1 MGCSLCKKQAQ
12 AIEETNETIVTPLF
26 NVDDLNQK
34 RKLAIFLVENDY
46 KMYHSFLSEIKNMD
60 DKEFK
65 NLFEGNTNYK
75 FNNSSPRFKEL
86 VQKFEDNYEF
96 ISEWYNKDDYYKYML
111 PLWKCNIIQQ
121 LKGKDKEEQEKIL
134 KNNGIETSNWNSEF
148 RNHFQSIIIKSQKD
162 LSESLKNYI
171 EADFGDFDEY
181 VKISVHCKQ
190 NIENN
195 EETKCG
201 KILISN
207 LETNMY
213 NLLKKFVPGFYK
225 SYLDDLKNMPNDLKN
240 KQEEAAIQK
249 LIDSGISEN
258 KSKALIQKLMKKY
271 EKNKYTG
278 KFEPNKE
285 LKNVKDFSIKF
296 NKGQI
301 DELRF
306 KDKANIFFSNNMIK
320 HATLGISI
328 ITLSYSILHL
338 DQRFND
344 YENFKQEIV
353 LRLRKIRQSFQNHKG
368 QVSIIPKDVDEAAEY
383 IKKLNAEFHKDL
395 EEVNLLISDIND
407 AINKQKTERNKSI
420 FQLLFSAV
428 GSGTGIF
435 ATVVTKDISDKI
447 EYGTSS
453 FFQLLSTGVGAVDI
467 AAAQKIIKELKAY
480 LDEAKDLEKK
490 ILEQID
496 ILRKEFD
503 KKKIAHFPV

>member
-12 AIEETNETIVTPLF
+12 SIEETKTPLL
-26 NVDDLNQK
+26 NEDDLNQK
-34 RKLAIFLVENDY
+34 RKLAIFLVENDC
-46 KMYHSFLSEIKNMD
+46 KMYHIFLSEIKNMGD
-60 DKEFK
+60 IEFK

-86 VQKFEDNYEF
+86 VQKFEDNYEL
-96 ISEWYNKDDYYKYML
+96 ISEWYNKDDYYKYIL

-121 LKGKDKEEQEKIL
+121 LKGKDKEEQEIIL

-181 VKISVHCKQ
+181 VKISVHCKK

-213 NLLKKFVPGFYK
+213 NLLKQFVPGFYK

-258 KSKALIQKLMKKY
+258 KSKALIQKLVKKY

-296 NKGQI
+296 TKGKI

-306 KDKANIFFSNNMIK
+306 KDKANIFFGNNMIK

-338 DQRFND
+338 GQRLND

-353 LRLRKIRQSFQNHKG
+353 LKLNKIRQSFNNHKN
-368 QVSIIPKDVDEAAEY
+368 QVSLIPNDVDEAAQS

-420 FQLLFSAV
+420 FQVIFS
-428 GSGTGIF
+428 GIGTGTGLF

-453 FFQLLSTGVGAVDI
+453 LFQILSMGSGAVDI
-467 AAAQKIIKELKAY
+467 AAAQKTIKELKAY
-480 LDEAKDLEKK
+480 LDEAKNLEK
-490 ILEQID
+490 D
-496 ILRKEFD
+496 ILAEIDKLRNEFD
-503 KKKIAHFPV
+503 KLKIAHFPV

>member
-12 AIEETNETIVTPLF
+12 AIEETNETIKATLI
-26 NVDDLNQK
+26 NEDDLNQK

-46 KMYHSFLSEIKNMD
+46 KMYQSFLSEIKNMD
-60 DKEFK
+60 DEEFN

-86 VQKFEDNYEF
+86 VQKFEDNYEY

-111 PLWKCNIIQQ
+111 PLWKCNITQK
-121 LKGKDKEEQEKIL
+121 LKGKDKEEQEIIL
-134 KNNGIETSNWNSEF
+134 KNHGIETSNWNSEF
-148 RNHFQSIIIKSQKD
+148 RNHFQSIINKPEKD

-190 NIENN
+190 NIEKN

-201 KILISN
+201 KILVSN

-213 NLLKKFVPGFYK
+213 NLLKEYVPGFYK

-249 LIDSGISEN
+249 LINSGISEN
-258 KSKALIQKLMKKY
+258 KSKSLIKKLMKKY

-278 KFEPNKE
+278 KYEPNKE
-285 LKNVKDFSIKF
+285 LKNIKDFSIKF
-296 NKGQI
+296 TKGKI

-306 KDKANIFFSNNMIK
+306 KDKANIFFGNNMIK

-338 DQRFND
+338 GQRFND

-353 LRLRKIRQSFQNHKG
+353 LKLKQIKQSFINHKN
-368 QVSIIPKDVDEAAEY
+368 QVELIPKDVDKAAEY
-383 IKKLNAEFHKDL
+383 IKELNAEFNKDL
-395 EEVNLLISDIND
+395 DEVNQLISDINE

-420 FQLLFSAV
+420 FQMISSAA
-428 GSGTGIF
+428 GTGVGIF
-435 ATVVTKDISDKI
+435 ATVVTKDVSDKI

-453 FFQLLSTGVGAVDI
+453 LFQLLSTGFGAVDI
-467 AAAQKIIKELKAY
+467 AVAQKNIKELKAY
-480 LDEAKDLEKK
+480 LDEAKKLGKEILDEIEK
-490 ILEQID
+490 
-496 ILRKEFD
+496 LRKEFD
-503 KKKIAHFPV
+503 KLKIAHFV

>member
-12 AIEETNETIVTPLF
+12 AIEETNETIKATLI
-26 NVDDLNQK
+26 NEDDLNQK

-46 KMYHSFLSEIKNMD
+46 KMYQSFLSEIKNMD
-60 DKEFK
+60 DEEFN

-86 VQKFEDNYEF
+86 VQKFEDNYEY

-111 PLWKCNIIQQ
+111 PLWKCNITQK
-121 LKGKDKEEQEKIL
+121 LKGKDKEEQEIIL
-134 KNNGIETSNWNSEF
+134 KNHGIETSNWNSEF
-148 RNHFQSIIIKSQKD
+148 RNHFQSIINKPEKD

-190 NIENN
+190 NIEKN

-201 KILISN
+201 KILVSN

-213 NLLKKFVPGFYK
+213 NLLKEYVPGFYK

-249 LIDSGISEN
+249 LINSGISEN
-258 KSKALIQKLMKKY
+258 KSKSLIKKLMKKY

-278 KFEPNKE
+278 KYEPNKE
-285 LKNVKDFSIKF
+285 LKNIKDFSIKF
-296 NKGQI
+296 TKGKI

-306 KDKANIFFSNNMIK
+306 KDKANIFFGNNMIK

-338 DQRFND
+338 GQRFND

-353 LRLRKIRQSFQNHKG
+353 LKLKQIRQSFLNHKN
-368 QVSIIPKDVDEAAEY
+368 QVELIPKDVDEAAEY

-395 EEVNLLISDIND
+395 EEVNQLISDINE
-407 AINKQKTERNKSI
+407 AINKQETERNKSI
-420 FQLLFSAV
+420 FQMIFSAA
-428 GSGTGIF
+428 GTGVGIF
-435 ATVVTKDISDKI
+435 ATAVTKDVSDKI

-453 FFQLLSTGVGAVDI
+453 FFQLLSTGFGAVDI
-467 AAAQKIIKELKAY
+467 AVAQKNIKELKAY
-480 LDEAKDLEKK
+480 LDEAKELEKE
-490 ILEQID
+490 ILDEIKK
-496 ILRKEFD
+496 LREKFD
-503 KKKIAHFPV
+503 KLKIAHFV

>member
-1 MGCSLCKKQAQ
+1 
-12 AIEETNETIVTPLF
+12 
-26 NVDDLNQK
+26 
-34 RKLAIFLVENDY
+34 
-46 KMYHSFLSEIKNMD
+46 
-60 DKEFK
+60 
-65 NLFEGNTNYK
+65 
-75 FNNSSPRFKEL
+75 
-86 VQKFEDNYEF
+86 
-96 ISEWYNKDDYYKYML
+96 
-111 PLWKCNIIQQ
+111 
-121 LKGKDKEEQEKIL
+121 
-134 KNNGIETSNWNSEF
+134 
-148 RNHFQSIIIKSQKD
+148 
-162 LSESLKNYI
+162 
-171 EADFGDFDEY
+171 
-181 VKISVHCKQ
+181 
-190 NIENN
+190 
-195 EETKCG
+195 
-201 KILISN
+201 
-207 LETNMY
+207 
-213 NLLKKFVPGFYK
+213 
-225 SYLDDLKNMPNDLKN
+225 
-240 KQEEAAIQK
+240 
-249 LIDSGISEN
+249 
-258 KSKALIQKLMKKY
+258 MKKY

-353 LRLRKIRQSFQNHKG
+353 LRLKKIRQSFNNHKD

>member
-1 MGCSLCKKQAQ
+1 
-12 AIEETNETIVTPLF
+12 
-26 NVDDLNQK
+26 
-34 RKLAIFLVENDY
+34 
-46 KMYHSFLSEIKNMD
+46 
-60 DKEFK
+60 
-65 NLFEGNTNYK
+65 
-75 FNNSSPRFKEL
+75 
-86 VQKFEDNYEF
+86 
-96 ISEWYNKDDYYKYML
+96 
-111 PLWKCNIIQQ
+111 
-121 LKGKDKEEQEKIL
+121 
-134 KNNGIETSNWNSEF
+134 
-148 RNHFQSIIIKSQKD
+148 
-162 LSESLKNYI
+162 
-171 EADFGDFDEY
+171 
-181 VKISVHCKQ
+181 
-190 NIENN
+190 
-195 EETKCG
+195 
-201 KILISN
+201 
-207 LETNMY
+207 
-213 NLLKKFVPGFYK
+213 
-225 SYLDDLKNMPNDLKN
+225 
-240 KQEEAAIQK
+240 
-249 LIDSGISEN
+249 
-258 KSKALIQKLMKKY
+258 
-271 EKNKYTG
+271 
-278 KFEPNKE
+278 
-285 LKNVKDFSIKF
+285 
-296 NKGQI
+296 
-301 DELRF
+301 
-306 KDKANIFFSNNMIK
+306 MIK

-353 LRLRKIRQSFQNHKG
+353 LRLRKIRQSFNNHKG
-368 QVSIIPKDVDEAAEY
+368 QVSIIPNDVDEAAEY